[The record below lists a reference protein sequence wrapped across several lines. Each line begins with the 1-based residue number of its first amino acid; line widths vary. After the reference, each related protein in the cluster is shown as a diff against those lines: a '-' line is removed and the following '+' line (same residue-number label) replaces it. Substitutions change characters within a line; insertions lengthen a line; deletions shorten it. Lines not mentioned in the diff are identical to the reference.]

1 MATLPENRTP
11 QEWVNFYL
19 QIENDVA
26 SGKSRTLNGRAIQ
39 FEDLEVIRNARQDWE
54 SRVMSAARPASTK
67 RIGGLRY
74 KTAAL
79 N

>member
-19 QIENDVA
+19 QVESDVA
-26 SGKSRTLNGRAIQ
+26 SGKSRTLNGRKLEY
-39 FEDLEVIRNARQDWE
+39 EDLVEIRKARADWE
-54 SRVMSAARPASTK
+54 SRVLSSATTGR

-74 KTAAL
+74 KTADL
-79 N
+79 TG

>member
-1 MATLPENRTP
+1 MATLPKDRTA
-11 QEWVNFYL
+11 QEWVDFYL

-26 SGKSRTLNGRAIQ
+26 SGKSRTLNGRRIE
-39 FEDLEVIRNARQDWE
+39 FDDLVEIRKARADWE
-54 SRVMSAARPASTK
+54 SRFLQSTSTSP

-74 KTAAL
+74 KTAAM